1 MADACERSPAQNS
14 KRSGV
19 RQAPIDALS
28 ADLVFAVAACGGG
41 ADPEAPASRLEVGP
55 QSALLIGAGAS
66 RSLNAQRFDAAGTP
80 VSDAGGTSRAVAA
93 VGSARTTATSVALRS
108 TTGPADPR
116 TSPPAEAGPAR
127 IQQGVNTVE
136 RR

>member
-1 MADACERSPAQNS
+1 MPRSMRCLPT
-14 KRSGV
+14 
-19 RQAPIDALS
+19 LM
-28 ADLVFAVAACGGG
+28 LVFAVTACGGG
-41 ADPEAPASRLEVGP
+41 GADREAPASRLEVGP

-108 TTGPADPR
+108 TSALVTMAQPTAGARLLADNQIV
-116 TSPPAEAGPAR
+116 AGPTPGDAAA
-127 IQQGVNTVE
+127 
-136 RR
+136 